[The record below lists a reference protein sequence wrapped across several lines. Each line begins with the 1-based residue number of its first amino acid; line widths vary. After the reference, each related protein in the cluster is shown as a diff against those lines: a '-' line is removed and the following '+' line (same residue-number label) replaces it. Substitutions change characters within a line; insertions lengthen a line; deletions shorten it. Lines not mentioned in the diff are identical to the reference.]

1 MRRDLKS
8 ILDNGDIIG
17 VQGGM
22 KRTDKGELSVAAKS
36 IHVSVPWASPHSGA
50 NPHSAVRVLLGL
62 AHGQRTAMNDA

>member
-22 KRTDKGELSVAAKS
+22 KRTDKGELSVAAQS
-36 IHVSVPWASPHSGA
+36 IHVSDP
-50 NPHSAVRVLLGL
+50 SAIW
-62 AHGQRTAMNDA
+62 TT